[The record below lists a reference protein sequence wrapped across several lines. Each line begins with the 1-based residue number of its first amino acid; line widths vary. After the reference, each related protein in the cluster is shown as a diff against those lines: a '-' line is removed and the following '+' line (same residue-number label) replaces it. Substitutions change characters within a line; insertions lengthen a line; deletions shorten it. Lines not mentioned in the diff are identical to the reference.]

1 MNQICTACIISALFL
16 LIPANNAFTV
26 GPSALTSPESICNAT
41 PSPAFCRI
49 IKPMEGCSFHD
60 IARKSFHY
68 SFFLVE
74 RVFYRVV
81 DNAFI
86 RHWKWPS
93 CVPLENRM
101 FYAALESCDDLI
113 RENKKILFETF
124 QVIRCRDKLEDPS
137 EAQCMTDLLRSVLR
151 NHETCFDALAGAAA
165 SADDT
170 TASEIKDMLRH
181 RSIGSESFNATLV
194 LFRLGWEQHIKQLQD
209 KFIEIEAQSKQEN
222 RDQLSEM
229 ETRSILEALR
239 LNRPS
244 PPLMATPNCRD
255 SKRSLLQLV
264 SALDRADPM

>member
-1 MNQICTACIISALFL
+1 MNQICTACIINALFL

-68 SFFLVE
+68 SFFLME
-74 RVFYRVV
+74 RVFYPVV
-81 DNAFI
+81 DNAFY

-113 RENKKILFETF
+113 RENKKILDE
-124 QVIRCRDKLEDPS
+124 LEDPS
-137 EAQCMTDLLRSVLR
+137 EARCMTDLLRGVLR

-165 SADDT
+165 SADDR
-170 TASEIKDMLRH
+170 TASEIKDMLSH
-181 RSIGSESFNATLV
+181 RAIGSESFNATLV
-194 LFRLGWEQHIKQLQD
+194 LFRLGWGL
-209 KFIEIEAQSKQEN
+209 AGC
-222 RDQLSEM
+222 EM
-229 ETRSILEALR
+229 GYA
-239 LNRPS
+239 
-244 PPLMATPNCRD
+244 
-255 SKRSLLQLV
+255 
-264 SALDRADPM
+264 

>member
-1 MNQICTACIISALFL
+1 MHCPTPKKKMNQICAACIITALFL
-16 LIPANNAFTV
+16 LIPANNAFTL

-41 PSPAFCRI
+41 PSPPFCRI

-86 RHWKWPS
+86 RHWKWPR

-101 FYAALESCDDLI
+101 FYAALESCEDLI

-124 QVIRCRDKLEDPS
+124 QVIRCRDELEDPS
-137 EAQCMTDLLRSVLR
+137 EARCMTDLLRSVVR
-151 NHETCFDALAGAAA
+151 NHERCFDALAGAAA
-165 SADDT
+165 SADDR

-194 LFRLGWEQHIKQLQD
+194 LFRLGWGQHQD
-209 KFIEIEAQSKQEN
+209 QITHS
-222 RDQLSEM
+222 
-229 ETRSILEALR
+229 
-239 LNRPS
+239 
-244 PPLMATPNCRD
+244 AT
-255 SKRSLLQLV
+255 
-264 SALDRADPM
+264 